1 MASYRTKETISVL
14 GWGDSFSP
22 NARIVMM
29 DNTVFRTLN
38 DLKDYLYKT
47 EVSVGGVTV
56 SVVGDSTAENNG
68 TYEIVYV
75 DKSWVETVG
84 QNSYIIICS
93 DVSVPETVRLDKYK
107 HYKNGVWDNKYV
119 NLDYVKLMSTDDA
132 ANVDLR
138 EQDST
143 YIDVSVTNT
152 NSTYTIGA
160 TANVATVP
168 SNLTNTPTGLLT
180 NAAVSTVK
188 NYIDAFDCGTFD
200 VEEEESQEQNDPQ
213 VPVSNEP

>member
-1 MASYRTKETISVL
+1 MASYKTKETISVL

-29 DNTVFRTLN
+29 DNTVFRTLE

-47 EVSVGGVTV
+47 EVSVGGITV
-56 SVVGDSTAENNG
+56 SVVGDDTPENNG

-84 QNSYIIICS
+84 QDTFIIICS
-93 DVSVPETVRLDKYK
+93 DVSVPTTVKKDKYK

-119 NLDYVKLMSTDDA
+119 NLDYIKLVSSDDA
-132 ANVDLR
+132 ANVDL
-138 EQDST
+138 EAQDST

-160 TANVATVP
+160 SANTTTVP
-168 SNLTNTPTGLLT
+168 DDLQNTPTGLLT
-180 NAAVSTVK
+180 NSAVQTVK
-188 NYIDAFDCGTFD
+188 KYIDTFDCGTFD
-200 VEEEESQEQNDPQ
+200 IEQEP
-213 VPVSNEP
+213 

>member
-1 MASYRTKETISVL
+1 MASYKTKETISVL

-47 EVSVGGVTV
+47 EVSVGGITV
-56 SVVGDSTAENNG
+56 SVVGDETPENNG

-75 DKSWVETVG
+75 NKSWVETVG
-84 QNSYIIICS
+84 QDTFIIICS
-93 DVSVPETVRLDKYK
+93 DVSVPTTVKQDKYK

-119 NLDYVKLMSTDDA
+119 NLDYIKLVSSDDA
-132 ANVDLR
+132 ANVDLQA
-138 EQDST
+138 QDST

-160 TANVATVP
+160 SANTTTVP
-168 SNLTNTPTGLLT
+168 NDLQNTPAGLLT
-180 NAAVSTVK
+180 NTAVATVK
-188 NYIDAFDCGTFD
+188 KYIDGFDCGTFD
-200 VEEEESQEQNDPQ
+200 IE
-213 VPVSNEP
+213 

>member
-1 MASYRTKETISVL
+1 MASYKTKETISVL

-47 EVSVGGVTV
+47 EVSVGGITV
-56 SVVGDSTAENNG
+56 SVVGDETPENNG

-84 QNSYIIICS
+84 QDTFIIICS
-93 DVSVPETVRLDKYK
+93 DVSVPTTVQQDKYK

-119 NLDYVKLMSTDDA
+119 NLDYIKLVSSDDA
-132 ANVDLR
+132 ANVDLQA
-138 EQDST
+138 QDST

-160 TANVATVP
+160 SANTTTVP
-168 SNLTNTPTGLLT
+168 NDLQNTPAGLLT
-180 NAAVSTVK
+180 NTAVATVK
-188 NYIDAFDCGTFD
+188 KYIDGFDCGTFD
-200 VEEEESQEQNDPQ
+200 IE
-213 VPVSNEP
+213 